1 MVFVFGAFSRYIIS
15 IFFENIQH
23 SKKYLTNNF
32 IIIIVIIRN
41 VMVLTGFNALIISLM
56 GKLVFKCF
64 QHKEN
69 MIWLRQCIPNQT
81 DENIDISDQVR
92 VQK

>member
-1 MVFVFGAFSRYIIS
+1 MNFFGIIV
-15 IFFENIQH
+15 
-23 SKKYLTNNF
+23 
-32 IIIIVIIRN
+32 IIIILIIIIRN
-41 VMVLTGFNALIISLM
+41 VMALAGFNALM